1 MLSHLGEYIHPARS
15 PSALSRHPLYQG
27 AGYVLPGW
35 PSAGALLDLGEE
47 NYRLL
52 LRLAPDMVALTGS
65 HCSLGSKGLPL
76 YLDILEQTPYTSR
89 VLLTW
94 RFPGQAQPAADLRL
108 YHDALQ
114 VEIQRLAGIELAR
127 DLGLGTLKQRWQEAV
142 FLSKWLGYCCAR
154 GYGFGACTQSQVS
167 VIEPLAWA
175 SSLSD
180 LDP

>member
-1 MLSHLGEYIHPARS
+1 LADQAHPAAHH
-15 PSALSRHPLYQG
+15 ALNKGFAYQG
-27 AGYVLPGW
+27 TGYVLPGW

-94 RFPGQAQPAADLRL
+94 RFPGQAQPAAELRL
-108 YHDALQ
+108 YHDACQ
-114 VEIQRLAGIELAR
+114 VEIQRLAGVELAR
-127 DLGLGTLKQRWQEAV
+127 DLGLGTLNRRWQEAV
-142 FLSKWLGYCCAR
+142 FLSKWLGYCCAQ
-154 GYGFGACTQSQVS
+154 GHGFGAHTLHSAPVTE
-167 VIEPLAWA
+167 VLAF
-175 SSLSD
+175 D
-180 LDP
+180 